1 MPGLVSV
8 SKTISRP
15 VSVTAERIFLAERAG
30 SSSRSTMPPGDEED
44 LDIFAVGS
52 CRSVI
57 FAVSL
62 TMCGAGTVKVG
73 PNSELNRC
81 ARSRESSRC

>member
-1 MPGLVSV
+1 MVAG
-8 SKTISRP
+8 SKMISRP
-15 VSVTAERIFLAERAG
+15 VSVTAERIFLADFAG
-30 SSSRSTMPPGDEED
+30 SSSSSMMPAGDDAD

-62 TMCGAGTVKVG
+62 TMCGAGTVNVW
-73 PNSELNRC
+73 PNGC
-81 ARSRESSRC
+81 